1 MNKLQSNSMTHK
13 FNDNLNGN
21 DVSKLQAV
29 SKKMMLLN
37 FIHQNDK
44 NNIQN
49 KITFEKDK
57 LNTVFEEVLDRYP
70 IVENTDIESNVI
82 ANVDNEN
89 MDIDLTTIY
98 DSKTNE
104 AEVIYEKNEPKL
116 KTITNIMY
124 SKHKLDQLIKMKKW

>member
-1 MNKLQSNSMTHK
+1 MNKLQSNSTTHK
-13 FNDNLNGN
+13 FNDNVNSN
-21 DVSKLQAV
+21 DVSKLQSA
-29 SKKMMLLN
+29 SKKMMFLN

-44 NNIQN
+44 RNIQN

-70 IVENTDIESNVI
+70 VVENTDIESNVI
-82 ANVDNEN
+82 ANVDTNN

-98 DSKTNE
+98 ESKTNE
-104 AEVIYEKNEPKL
+104 AEVIFEKIEPKL